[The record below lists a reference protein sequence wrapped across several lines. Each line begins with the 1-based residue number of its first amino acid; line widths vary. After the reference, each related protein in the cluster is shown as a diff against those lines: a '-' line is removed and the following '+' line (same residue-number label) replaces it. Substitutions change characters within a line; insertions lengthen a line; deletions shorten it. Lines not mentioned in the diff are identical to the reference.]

1 MITKRHWM
9 AIAQALYNRFAA
21 LRRVA
26 RHLFRPHTLIG
37 FAIGLL
43 SMMGLLFA
51 NAAWFSQPRAT
62 SPITITIEEG
72 SSRRAVIRTL
82 AEHKLVSR
90 VWYTAYSVLDVNAR
104 NPKAGEYELRRG
116 MSYQSIAAFLAK
128 GPVRKE
134 RTIRMWEGE
143 TINQNA
149 ERLADAYGIATS
161 TYAQIV
167 GASRNEVGFDR
178 TLELDYPFLSKIPR
192 GMSLEGYLF
201 PDTYRAWDDS
211 LPQDLIYKQLHQ
223 LELLMKEHAEAQK
236 ASGLTWHEI
245 LTLASIIQKEMNGS
259 GDQKIAAGVF
269 FNRIQYGIQ
278 LASDATVNYATG
290 VGKARN
296 SYSDLEIDSPYNTY
310 KYKGLPPGPICNP
323 GKSAILAVLYPTDT
337 DYFYFLHDAT
347 GNVYWARNGVEHNAN
362 RAKAYGE

>member
-1 MITKRHWM
+1 MMTKRHWM
-9 AIAQALYNRFAA
+9 AIAQALYRRFIA

-26 RHLFRPHTLIG
+26 RYWFTPAHLLGLVIG
-37 FAIGLL
+37 FIALA
-43 SMMGLLFA
+43 GLLFA
-51 NAAWFSQPRAT
+51 NAAWFSEPRAI

-72 SSRRAVIRTL
+72 SSRRQVTRLL

-90 VWYTAYSVLDVNAR
+90 VWYTAYSYLDANAR
-104 NPKAGEYELRRG
+104 NPKSGEYELRRG
-116 MSYQSIAAFLAK
+116 MSYQDIAAFLAA

-149 ERLADAYGIATS
+149 ERLEDAYQIPTS
-161 TYAQIV
+161 TYAAIV
-167 GASRNEVGFDR
+167 GASRNDVGFDR
-178 TLELDYPFLSKIPR
+178 TLELDFPFLANIPR

-211 LPQDLIYKQLHQ
+211 LPHDLIYKQLD
-223 LELLMKEHAEAQK
+223 ELRVLMEEHAAAQK
-236 ASGLTWHEI
+236 ESGLTWHEI
-245 LTLASIIQKEMNGS
+245 LTLASIIQKEMNGAS
-259 GDQKIAAGVF
+259 DQKIAAGVF
-269 FNRIQYGIQ
+269 FNRMAYDIQ

-323 GKSAILAVLYPTDT
+323 GESAILAVLYPTDT
-337 DYFYFLHDAT
+337 NYFYFLHDAA

-362 RAKAYGE
+362 RARAYGE